1 MSQSDPSLSP
11 LMALLSQAE
20 RERDEALAQARRA
33 EASQAAAVG
42 QVEQLVAY
50 RLDCESRYREQFSR
64 QSSVDRFQTYQGFM
78 GRLTMAVDQQQ
89 LIVDNAAR
97 RAEAAREAVRE
108 QELRVAS
115 VRKLIERRLAELR
128 LAADRRDQKQTDE
141 FASRAAWSRLDEQR
155 LSA

>member
-50 RLDCESRYREQFSR
+50 RLD
-64 QSSVDRFQTYQGFM
+64 
-78 GRLTMAVDQQQ
+78 
-89 LIVDNAAR
+89 
-97 RAEAAREAVRE
+97 
-108 QELRVAS
+108 
-115 VRKLIERRLAELR
+115 
-128 LAADRRDQKQTDE
+128 
-141 FASRAAWSRLDEQR
+141 
-155 LSA
+155 